1 MVDIVSTVK
10 GLVPYTVTGTA
21 TCGGITLPVV
31 NVCVPKT
38 TLILGGLAIG
48 AIVAYTAIGK

>member
-21 TCGGITLPVV
+21 TCGGIKLPVV